1 MRMSSLSCSRLL
13 AASSFRADGLEA
25 DRRLAS
31 SLRTIS
37 QSRMAEA
44 LKAFDPLTP
53 KDPNFR
59 LMQRIRSDLPNLDGS
74 RRDTLVSFAQDC
86 LSNALSDHTPKGR
99 FRSREDGHWKTI
111 HETSL

>member
-1 MRMSSLSCSRLL
+1 MSSLLCSRLL
-13 AASSFRADGLEA
+13 AASSLHADGLEA
-25 DRRLAS
+25 NRQLAS
-31 SLRTIS
+31 SLRAIL

-59 LMQRIRSDLPNLDGS
+59 LVQRIRSDQLNLDGS
-74 RRDTLVSFAQDC
+74 CRHTLVSFAQDC
-86 LSNALSDHTPKGR
+86 LSNALSDPTPKGR